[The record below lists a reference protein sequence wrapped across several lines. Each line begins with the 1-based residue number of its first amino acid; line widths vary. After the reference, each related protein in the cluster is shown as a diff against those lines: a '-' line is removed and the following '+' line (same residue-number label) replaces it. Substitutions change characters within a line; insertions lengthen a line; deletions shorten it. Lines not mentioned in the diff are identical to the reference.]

1 MHREPHMRTAKLSL
15 LLAVAGSV
23 CLAQYPYV
31 PTGSG
36 PYSARVVSATG
47 QVSILKHSDFID
59 VGVRRTNTDLLSLS
73 VGDPVRVTQT
83 IVTGPDGHAT
93 LQVSDGSTIEVFPNS
108 QMVFRKNTGDWKDLL
123 DLLIGKIR
131 VHIEHFGNT
140 PNPNRIMTPTAVIS
154 VRGTTFEVSVEEAE
168 ETTQVDVVEGTVVVD
183 HALLPTGQVA
193 TLHTGD
199 SIRVYKSVP
208 IGSHQVDKSTVARY
222 VLNMLRDAALTLT
235 SHGVAKINIP
245 GSSSGGGGVLGDTCK
260 PGTAGCGGATPPA
273 PPPPPP
279 PVN

>member
-1 MHREPHMRTAKLSL
+1 MRTAKLSL

-36 PYSARVVSATG
+36 AYSARVVTATG

-59 VGVRRTNTDLLSLS
+59 VGVRRTNANLLSLS
-73 VGDPVRVTQT
+73 AGDQVQVTQT

-131 VHIEHFGNT
+131 VHIEHLGNN

-183 HALLPTGQVA
+183 HALLPTGQIA

-208 IGSHQVDKSTVARY
+208 IGSHQLDKSTIARY
-222 VLNMLRDAALTLT
+222 VFNIVRDAVLTLT
-235 SHGVAKINIP
+235 SHGTGKITLP
-245 GSSSGGGGVLGDTCK
+245 GGSGGGGGVLGDTCK
-260 PGTAGCGGATPPA
+260 PGTAGCGGAAPPA

-279 PVN
+279 PIN

>member
-1 MHREPHMRTAKLSL
+1 
-15 LLAVAGSV
+15 
-23 CLAQYPYV
+23 
-31 PTGSG
+31 
-36 PYSARVVSATG
+36 
-47 QVSILKHSDFID
+47 
-59 VGVRRTNTDLLSLS
+59 VRRTNANLLSLS
-73 VGDPVRVTQT
+73 AGDPVLVTQT
-83 IVTGPDGHAT
+83 IVTGPDGHAM

-131 VHIEHFGNT
+131 VHIEHIGNT

-199 SIRVYKSVP
+199 QIRVYKSVP
-208 IGSHQVDKSTVARY
+208 IGSHQVDKSTIARY
-222 VLNMLRDAALTLT
+222 VINIVRDAVLTLT
-235 SHGVAKINIP
+235 SHGTGTIHIP
-245 GSSSGGGGVLGDTCK
+245 GGSGGGVPGDTCK

-279 PVN
+279 PIN